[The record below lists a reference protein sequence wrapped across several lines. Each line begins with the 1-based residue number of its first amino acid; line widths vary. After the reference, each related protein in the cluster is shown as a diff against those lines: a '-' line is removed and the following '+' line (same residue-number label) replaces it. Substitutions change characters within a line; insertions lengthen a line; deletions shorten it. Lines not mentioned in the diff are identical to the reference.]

1 MGGGLKKKQ
10 KKLDAIAKGKPA
22 TKRKHEEPDDGK
34 AQGTLMRKH
43 EYHRVVYVV
52 CCGTQYN
59 MACILYYVPKTLM
72 RAPGPLVHLAELE
85 EDDAQDAQVTARR
98 RSGTAEGEERPSK
111 RVLKRRGEQARA
123 KSKLASSATP
133 RAATTANPF
142 AEEFKKVVP
151 AQLEEKLKKL
161 LKARGV
167 QPTHEERRMKE
178 AIKAELTAQRE
189 GKNEVK

>member
-34 AQGTLMRKH
+34 LAQ
-43 EYHRVVYVV
+43 
-52 CCGTQYN
+52 
-59 MACILYYVPKTLM
+59 
-72 RAPGPLVHLAELE
+72 ELE
-85 EDDAQDAQVTARR
+85 ENDAQGAQVTARR
-98 RSGTAEGEERPSK
+98 RSGTAEGEVRPSK

-123 KSKLASSATP
+123 KSKLTSSATP
-133 RAATTANPF
+133 RAATTVNPF

-189 GKNEVK
+189 AKKNSWETQMKLKRKTQDPEGEVA